1 MFNRKQSFVE
11 KHSSLLVAAA
21 TVIGSGIA
29 AYFGSRKATAEV
41 MTTAANAVVGVVQNM
56 QAPQPQAAPVQA
68 ETATNDDIADAIAEA
83 IESKAEA
90 KEAEAE
96 AEPAPSDAKTE
107 EVKAEENK

>member
-29 AYFGSRKATAEV
+29 AYFGSRKATAEIV
-41 MTTAANAVVGVVQNM
+41 TEAARAIVDVSYGVGKGHASCPKQVISEEDS
-56 QAPQPQAAPVQA
+56 ADITDA
-68 ETATNDDIADAIAEA
+68 IADAIE
-83 IESKAEA
+83 EKSK
-90 KEAEAE
+90 AE
-96 AEPAPSDAKTE
+96 AEPAAPSEAKTE